1 MNKHKSNPV
10 KSVYRNQCIEIRTVF
25 EKASSPRKVLCV
37 ALDYA
42 KSKHVALC
50 CDGLGDILKKP
61 FSVENSTEG
70 VEFLCKEI
78 QATARRRK
86 IKKDTIFLGGEDEP
100 AYVANFVAALT
111 RKGYLVLRVNAR
123 EAANQRENLLASTDN
138 LDLLGI
144 SKCLLNRRASP
155 ASSADNQA
163 PVYRDLRELSRQ
175 RHDYVRQRT
184 AASNRIHA
192 IADQLFP
199 GFLIASKSGVTPF
212 LTASL
217 ALMENRFSS
226 TEFARRKQKS
236 LSNTLRINRVRNP
249 GETAFKLITL
259 AKDALPPAPDRIA
272 TLQQSLRCLIEL
284 YRCLDA
290 SASLLRLQT
299 AALLTTTP
307 YVMLTSIP
315 GISFVLASGIAG
327 ELGDPARLPSA
338 DSLSAYAGI
347 VPAVTQTGG
356 PDSSAVHL
364 STRARCNHL
373 LKDWVVQ
380 GSQKIGLC
388 GPPEHK
394 ERFLRRSANGQHAAY
409 AGARTLLRLTRSLV
423 TQETPYLPPTARRQ
437 GASPSDITEGFLTT
451 WSKLVEKWRVIPG
464 WQDMLTDENNPMGFW
479 RRVVAEIHGI
489 ELSLQPVKPGKD

>member
-1 MNKHKSNPV
+1 MNKQKINLTESI
-10 KSVYRNQCIEIRTVF
+10 YRKQCIEIRTLF

-42 KSKHVALC
+42 KSKHVALF

-61 FSVENSTEG
+61 FTVENNAQG
-70 VEFLCKEI
+70 VAWLCKEI

-100 AYVANFVAALT
+100 AYVANFVAALS
-111 RKGYLVLRVNAR
+111 REGYLVVRVNAR
-123 EAANQRENLLASTDN
+123 EAARQRENLLASTDN

-144 SKCLLNRRASP
+144 SKCLLNRRVSP
-155 ASSADNQA
+155 SSAAARQA

-175 RHDYVRQRT
+175 RHDYVRQKT

-192 IADQLFP
+192 LADQLFP
-199 GFLIASKSGVTPF
+199 NFLNASKSGITPF
-212 LTASL
+212 LNASL
-217 ALMENRFSS
+217 TLMEKRFSS
-226 TEFARRKQKS
+226 TEFARRKQKA
-236 LSNTLRINRVRNP
+236 LANTLRINRVHNP
-249 GETAFKLITL
+249 DETAYKLITL
-259 AKDALPPAPDRIA
+259 AKEALPPDPNRIN
-272 TLQQSLRCLIEL
+272 TLQQSLRSLVDL
-284 YRCLDA
+284 YRCLETN
-290 SASLLRLQT
+290 ASLLKHQ
-299 AALLTTTP
+299 AATLLATTP

-327 ELGDPARLPSA
+327 ELGDPADLPSS

-347 VPAVTQTGG
+347 VPAVVQTGG
-356 PDSSAVHL
+356 PDSPPVHL

-380 GSQKIGLC
+380 GAQKIALC
-388 GPPEHK
+388 GPSEHK

-423 TQETPYLPPTARRQ
+423 TQEIPYLPPAARRP
-437 GASPSDITEGFLTT
+437 GANTADIEDGCLTT
-451 WSKLVEKWRVIPG
+451 WATLIDKWRVIPG

-479 RRVVAEIHGI
+479 RRVVMEIHGV
-489 ELSLQPVKPGKD
+489 ELSLQPIKPGRD

>member
-1 MNKHKSNPV
+1 MNKHKSNPT
-10 KSVYRNQCIEIRTVF
+10 KSVYRSQCIEIRTVF

-37 ALDYA
+37 VLDYA

-61 FSVENSTEG
+61 FTVENSTEG
-70 VEFLCKEI
+70 VAFLCKEI

-86 IKKDTIFLGGEDEP
+86 IGKETIFLGGEDEP

-111 RKGYLVLRVNAR
+111 REGYLVVRVNAR
-123 EAANQRENLLASTDN
+123 EAAKQRENLLASTDN

-155 ASSADNQA
+155 ASSADKHN
-163 PVYRDLRELSRQ
+163 PVYRKLRELSRQ

-184 AASNRIHA
+184 STSNRIHA

-199 GFLIASKSGVTPF
+199 GFLNGSLSGVTPF

-217 ALMENRFSS
+217 ALMEKRFSS
-226 TEFARRKQKS
+226 TEFARRKQKP
-236 LSNTLRINRVRNP
+236 LANTLRTYRVRNP
-249 GETAFKLITL
+249 GETAYKLITL
-259 AKDALPPAPDRIA
+259 GKEALPPDPERIA
-272 TLQQSLRCLIEL
+272 TLQQSLRCLVDL
-284 YRCLDA
+284 YRCLEA
-290 SASLLRLQT
+290 NAGLLKHE
-299 AALLTTTP
+299 AAILLATTP

-338 DSLSAYAGI
+338 DSMSAYAGI
-347 VPAVTQTGG
+347 VPAVVQTGG
-356 PDSSAVHL
+356 PDSPAIHL

-380 GSQKIGLC
+380 GAQKIGLC

-394 ERFLRRSANGQHAAY
+394 ERFLRRNANGQHAAY

-423 TQETPYLPPTARRQ
+423 TTQTPYLPPTARHH
-437 GASPSDITEGFLTT
+437 GVDSEDIATGCLTT
-451 WSKLVEKWRVIPG
+451 WAKLVEKWRVIPG
-464 WQDMLTDENNPMGFW
+464 WQLMLTDENHPMGFW
-479 RRVVAEIHGI
+479 RRVVTELHGV
-489 ELSLQPVKPGKD
+489 ELSLQPVKPSQD

>member
-1 MNKHKSNPV
+1 MNKHKSNPT
-10 KSVYRNQCIEIRTVF
+10 KSVYRKQCIEIRTVF

-61 FSVENSTEG
+61 FTVENSTEG

-86 IKKDTIFLGGEDEP
+86 ISKDTIFLGGEDEP
-100 AYVANFVAALT
+100 GYVANFVAALT
-111 RKGYLVLRVNAR
+111 RRGYLVLRVNAR
-123 EAANQRENLLASTDN
+123 EAAKQRENLLASTDN

-155 ASSADNQA
+155 ASSAARQN
-163 PVYRDLRELSRQ
+163 PVYRELRELSRQ
-175 RHDYVRQRT
+175 RRTYVRQRT
-184 AASNRIHA
+184 AVSNRIHA

-226 TEFARRKQKS
+226 TEFARRKQKP

-249 GETAFKLITL
+249 DETAFKLITL
-259 AKDALPPAPDRIA
+259 AKEALPPNPERID
-272 TLQQSLRCLIEL
+272 TLQQSLRCLVEL
-284 YRCLDA
+284 YRCLDT
-290 SASLLRLQT
+290 SASLLRHQA
-299 AALLTTTP
+299 AALLATTP
-307 YVMLTSIP
+307 YVMLTSIS
-315 GISFVLASGIAG
+315 GISFVLACGIAG

-338 DSLSAYAGI
+338 DSMSAYAGI
-347 VPAVTQTGG
+347 VPAIVQTGG
-356 PDSSAVHL
+356 PDSPAVHL
-364 STRARCNHL
+364 STRARCNHI

-388 GPPEHK
+388 GPPELK
-394 ERFLRRSANGQHAAY
+394 SKFIKRNANGQHAAY
-409 AGARTLLRLTRSLV
+409 AGARTLLRITRSLV

-437 GASPSDITEGFLTT
+437 GAATCDITDGCLTT
-451 WSKLVEKWRVIPG
+451 WTKLVEKWRVIPG

-479 RRVVAEIHGI
+479 RRVVAELHGI
-489 ELSLQPVKPGKD
+489 ELSLQPVKPSRD

>member
-1 MNKHKSNPV
+1 MSKHKSKPT
-10 KSVYRNQCIEIRTVF
+10 KSVYRKQCIEIRTVF

-42 KSKHVALC
+42 KSKHVALF

-61 FSVENSTEG
+61 FSVENSIEG

-86 IKKDTIFLGGEDEP
+86 ISKDTIFLGGEDEP

-111 RKGYLVLRVNAR
+111 RKGYLVVRVNAR
-123 EAANQRENLLASTDN
+123 EASKQRENLLASTDN

-144 SKCLLNRRASP
+144 SKCLLNRRACP
-155 ASSADNQA
+155 TSSASKQA
-163 PVYRDLRELSRQ
+163 PVYLKLRELSRQ
-175 RHDYVRQRT
+175 RRTYVRQKT
-184 AASNRIHA
+184 ATSNRIHA

-217 ALMENRFSS
+217 ALMEKRFST
-226 TEFARRKQKS
+226 TEFARRKKKT
-236 LSNTLRINRVRNP
+236 LSNTLRIYRVHNP
-249 GETAFKLITL
+249 DETAHKLITL
-259 AKDALPPAPDRIA
+259 AKDALPPDPEKIV
-272 TLQQSLRCLIEL
+272 TLQQSLCCLVDL
-284 YRCLDA
+284 YRCLDN
-290 SASLLRLQT
+290 SAELLRHQ
-299 AALLTTTP
+299 AIALLVTTP
-307 YVMLTSIP
+307 YVMLTSIS

-327 ELGDPARLPSA
+327 ELGDPAHLPSA

-347 VPAVTQTGG
+347 VPAVVQTGG
-356 PDSSAVHL
+356 PDSPATHL
-364 STRARCNHL
+364 STRARCNHI

-388 GPPEHK
+388 GPPELK
-394 ERFLRRSANGQHAAY
+394 SKFIKRNANGQHAAY
-409 AGARTLLRLTRSLV
+409 AGARTLLRITRSLV
-423 TQETPYLPPTARRQ
+423 TQETPYLPPMARRQ
-437 GASPSDITEGFLTT
+437 GASTGDIAEGCLTT
-451 WSKLVEKWRVIPG
+451 WSKLVGKWRVIPG

-489 ELSLQPVKPGKD
+489 ELSLQPVKRRED

>member
-1 MNKHKSNPV
+1 MNKHKSNPT

-86 IKKDTIFLGGEDEP
+86 ISKDTIFIGGEDEP

-111 RKGYLVLRVNAR
+111 HKGYLVVRVNAR
-123 EAANQRENLLASTDN
+123 EASEQRENRLASTDN

-155 ASSADNQA
+155 ASSADNQN
-163 PVYRDLRELSRQ
+163 PVYRELRELSRQ
-175 RHDYVRQRT
+175 RHGYVRQRT
-184 AASNRIHA
+184 ATSNRIHTL
-192 IADQLFP
+192 ADQLFP
-199 GFLIASKSGVTPF
+199 GFLNASKSGVTPF

-217 ALMENRFSS
+217 ALMEKRFSC
-226 TEFARRKQKS
+226 TEFARRKQKA
-236 LSNTLRINRVRNP
+236 LANTLRTYRVRNP
-249 GETAFKLITL
+249 GETAYMLITL
-259 AKDALPPAPDRIA
+259 AKNALPPDPDRIA
-272 TLQQSLRCLIEL
+272 TLQQSLRCLVEL
-284 YRCLDA
+284 YRCLE
-290 SASLLRLQT
+290 T
-299 AALLTTTP
+299 NAALLRHQAAALMATTP
-307 YVMLTSIP
+307 YVMLTSIT

-327 ELGDPARLPSA
+327 ELGDPARLPPA

-347 VPAVTQTGG
+347 VPAVVQTGG
-356 PDSSAVHL
+356 PDSPASHL

-380 GSQKIGLC
+380 GAQKIGLY

-394 ERFLRRSANGQHAAY
+394 ERFLRRNANGQHAAY
-409 AGARTLLRLTRSLV
+409 AGARTLLRLTRRLV
-423 TQETPYLPPTARRQ
+423 TGQTPYLPPAARRN
-437 GASPSDITEGFLTT
+437 GATAGDVTEGCLET
-451 WSKLVEKWRVIPG
+451 WAKLVEKWRVIPG
-464 WQDMLTDENNPMGFW
+464 WQDMLTDEDCPMGFW
-479 RRVVAEIHGI
+479 RRVVTELHGI
-489 ELSLQPVKPGKD
+489 ELSLQPVKPSEG